1 MSDEPKFLVDS
12 DVLIT
17 AKNSYYAFD
26 FCPGFWEAVLNG
38 YTDHRVGSI
47 DRIRNELL
55 NGTPGDPLVKWV
67 EETVP
72 GDFFYSSTEPEV
84 VRVFESIMLWVQ
96 QHPQYSD
103 PAKAKFASG
112 ADGWLVA
119 YAKVHEEMLVTL
131 EQPAPES
138 KNSIKIPD
146 VCNQFGVQTRTPY
159 SMLRSLSVKL
169 TLA

>member
-1 MSDEPKFLVDS
+1 MSDQTKFLLDS

-26 FCPGFWEAVLNG
+26 FCPGFWEAVLKG
-38 YTDHRVGSI
+38 CSDQRVGSI
-47 DRIRNELL
+47 DKVRNELL
-55 NGTPGDPLVKWV
+55 NGTPEDPLVQWV

-72 GDFFYSSTEPEV
+72 KEFFYPSTKPEV
-84 VRVFESIMLWVQ
+84 VRVFESIMRWVQ
-96 QHPQYSD
+96 QHPQYSV

-119 YAKVHEEMLVTL
+119 YAHIHENKLVTL
-131 EQPAPES
+131 EQPAPDS

-146 VCNQFGVQTRTPY
+146 VCNQFGVQTRTPF
-159 SMLRSLSVKL
+159 SMLRSLKVKMIR
-169 TLA
+169 A

>member
-55 NGTPGDPLVKWV
+55 NGTPEDPLVEWV

-72 GDFFYSSTEPEV
+72 GNFFYSSTEPEV

-119 YAKVHEEMLVTL
+119 YAKVHKNVLVTL

-138 KNSIKIPD
+138 KNPS
-146 VCNQFGVQTRTPY
+146 
-159 SMLRSLSVKL
+159 RSLTSAINLMSKL
-169 TLA
+169 KHPTAC